1 MGAIVTVLT
10 LAACAPGGGE
20 PSSPARS
27 TDDGTV
33 SGELVVLAAASL
45 TDVFTQVAR
54 DLEAANPGLTVT
66 LSVGG
71 SSSLAAQVVSGAPAD
86 VFAAASPATMAQ
98 VVRADAASGEPAVFA
113 RNRLQIA
120 VPAGNPGGVHGLADL
135 ADEDLTIALCAEQV
149 PCGAAALRLFEA
161 AGVTPAP
168 DTLEQDVRAALTKV
182 RLGEVDAALVYRT
195 DVLVAGDEV
204 EGIDVPE
211 AESAVNDYLVVTL
224 DEARNPAAAAAFVAY
239 VLGEPGQG
247 LLRDAG
253 FDTV

>member
-1 MGAIVTVLT
+1 M
-10 LAACAPGGGE
+10 
-20 PSSPARS
+20 
-27 TDDGTV
+27 
-33 SGELVVLAAASL
+33 
-45 TDVFTQVAR
+45 
-54 DLEAANPGLTVT
+54 
-66 LSVGG
+66 
-71 SSSLAAQVVSGAPAD
+71 
-86 VFAAASPATMAQ
+86 
-98 VVRADAASGEPAVFA
+98 
-113 RNRLQIA
+113 
-120 VPAGNPGGVHGLADL
+120 
-135 ADEDLTIALCAEQV
+135 
-149 PCGAAALRLFEA
+149 
-161 AGVTPAP
+161 
-168 DTLEQDVRAALTKV
+168 RAALTKV